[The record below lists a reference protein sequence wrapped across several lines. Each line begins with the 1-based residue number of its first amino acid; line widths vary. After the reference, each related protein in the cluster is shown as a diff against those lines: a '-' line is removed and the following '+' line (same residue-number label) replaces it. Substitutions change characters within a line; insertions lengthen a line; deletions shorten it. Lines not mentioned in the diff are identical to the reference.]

1 MLKIAITGNIASGK
15 SYAEKILAQVGFS
28 VLDTDKIAHQ
38 LLENDDVRKKIIISF
53 FGMDILEDGKISRP
67 KLGKLVF
74 TNPILKQKIESILHP
89 LIKIEIDKFFKLKE
103 NSGEKVV
110 FVAVPLLFE
119 AKFESMFD
127 KILLICADDKTRLK
141 RLLERNPNLSEEDAL
156 NKMYAQLPQ
165 EEKVKKSDFVIYNDS
180 SLQNFSNEIDLF
192 ISKIIEL

>member
-15 SYAEKILAQVGFS
+15 SYAEKILAQAGFS
-28 VLDTDKIAHQ
+28 VLDTDKIAHR

-110 FVAVPLLFE
+110 FVAVPLLYE
-119 AKFESMFD
+119 AKFENMFD

-180 SLQNFSNEIDLF
+180 SLKNFSNEIDLF
-192 ISKIIEL
+192 ISKILEH

>member
-15 SYAEKILAQVGFS
+15 SYAEKILAQAGFS

-119 AKFESMFD
+119 AKFENMFD

-180 SLQNFSNEIDLF
+180 SLKNFSNEIDLF
-192 ISKIIEL
+192 ISKILEH